1 MFKKVVDL
9 AIVLIF
15 LLVVVGVV
23 RPYWHK
29 YWIGQEIEAAAIYG
43 TKNSI
48 EDTRNF
54 LSKKMSES
62 GRDFRGDDFRI
73 AKNEDNTVTISLT
86 YYDRIRVFGLVLKE
100 LKFTVEKTKSE
111 VEATF

>member
-1 MFKKVVDL
+1 MFKKVLDL
-9 AIVLIF
+9 VIVLIF
-15 LLVVVGVV
+15 LLIVVSVV

-43 TKNSI
+43 TKNSV
-48 EDTRNF
+48 EDTRDY

-62 GRDFRGDDFRI
+62 GRDFTGDDFRI
-73 AKNEDNTVTISLT
+73 TKDDDNTVTISLT
-86 YYDRIRVFGLVLKE
+86 YYDEIRIFGLVLKD
-100 LKFTVEKTKSE
+100 LKLTVEKTKLE